1 MTEKEAKPGDGI
13 KSLKT
18 SSVFR
23 VVNFELY
30 ATPNRV
36 VMGLGLLALAGCV
49 SYIGYMRHKYAGM
62 GYYPAIDNEGKEVYK
77 LKQSKWD

>member
-1 MTEKEAKPGDGI
+1 MSEKERAPGEGI

-18 SSVFR
+18 SAAFR

-30 ATPNRV
+30 TAPNKV
-36 VMGLGLLALAGCV
+36 VMGLGLLAMGVCV
-49 SYIGYMRHKYAGM
+49 GYIGYMRHKYAGM
-62 GYYPAIDNEGKEVYK
+62 GYYPAVDEEGKEVYK